1 MYYYIIYKNKN
12 LIESIINIK
21 KIYIYI
27 YIKYIR
33 IKDINTELCKQYI

>member
-12 LIESIINIK
+12 LIESIIK